1 MTRHDAEISE
11 SELPKD
17 FVKRVYKLEGFKDMD
32 TSMRYGLK
40 EISDPEQLRSAI
52 KELAKVD
59 YSTQLRHSQSM
70 AAMRKSQ
77 LKEEDLMRKSFEA
90 ELQRQALLEAEKEK
104 AEQVA
109 AAKAEEERMKKLK
122 TRVDEYQ
129 ITLMVREIKAGAQP
143 PPEDLSV
150 EVERVFDKIRLESH
164 NFIYVPWNKLTTRV
178 GLPSPEPSRTYVQLH
193 YWQGEDG
200 RKAAY
205 QRHEAH

>member
-1 MTRHDAEISE
+1 
-11 SELPKD
+11 
-17 FVKRVYKLEGFKDMD
+17 MD
-32 TSMRYGLK
+32 TSMKYGLK

-77 LKEEDLMRKSFEA
+77 LKEEDIMRKSFEA

-104 AEQVA
+104 AEQAA
-109 AAKAEEERMKKLK
+109 AAKAEEDRIKKIRN
-122 TRVDEYQ
+122 RVDEYQ
-129 ITLMVREIKAGAQP
+129 ITLMVREVKPGAQA

-178 GLPSPEPSRTYVQLH
+178 VLGITRTKLSSCSPAPLARRRRLRNASSTL
-193 YWQGEDG
+193 
-200 RKAAY
+200 
-205 QRHEAH
+205 